1 MDHLVLVVVSGIASG
16 AVYGLMGLGLLRR
29 RDRHLA
35 ERGLTKG
42 KWPEYVW
49 RVPALPQNRVGKL
62 SRADA
67 ARIAR
72 ELKDHSVATR

>member
-1 MDHLVLVVVSGIASG
+1 VTELESFDVETVQ
-16 AVYGLMGLGLLRR
+16 
-29 RDRHLA
+29 RHLA
-35 ERGLTKG
+35 EHGLSKG

-49 RVPALPQNRVGKL
+49 RVPQLPQNRVGKL

-72 ELKDHSVATR
+72 ELKERALVN